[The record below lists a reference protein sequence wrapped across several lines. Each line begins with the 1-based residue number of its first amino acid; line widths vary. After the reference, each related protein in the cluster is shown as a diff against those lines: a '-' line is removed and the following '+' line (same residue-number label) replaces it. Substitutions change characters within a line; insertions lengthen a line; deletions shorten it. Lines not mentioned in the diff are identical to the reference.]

1 MCEVVTC
8 VALGAGAEE
17 RANMSKRV
25 AKPRI
30 TPYVPYSER
39 RNERCWRWS
48 GNRQTDTHT
57 HARART
63 RTQDKY
69 HNPSAHARKDVP
81 LEFSHAVINLSMTG
95 KSLNS
100 KYFCGFWDLN

>member
-1 MCEVVTC
+1 MVYMSCIIRSRVSLVYVYTYTGVLKHVCEVAFNTC
-8 VALGAGAEE
+8 VGLEAGAEE

-25 AKPRI
+25 AKPSI

-57 HARART
+57 
-63 RTQDKY
+63 
-69 HNPSAHARKDVP
+69 
-81 LEFSHAVINLSMTG
+81 
-95 KSLNS
+95 
-100 KYFCGFWDLN
+100 

>member
-1 MCEVVTC
+1 
-8 VALGAGAEE
+8 
-17 RANMSKRV
+17 MSKRV

-48 GNRQTDTHT
+48 GNRQTDTHM
-57 HARART
+57 HA

-69 HNPSAHARKDVP
+69 RNPSAHARKKTFLIIFVYYP
-81 LEFSHAVINLSMTG
+81 M
-95 KSLNS
+95 KLN
-100 KYFCGFWDLN
+100 DEV

>member
-63 RTQDKY
+63 RVRTQDKY

-81 LEFSHAVINLSMTG
+81 FACCPINLSMTG